1 MPSIKELR
9 EATGKSR
16 AGVASDLNM
25 SERHL
30 YRLER
35 GKSPLRRVLAL
46 GFATYYGVPV
56 ESIDHIEDEGAAA

>member
-1 MPSIKELR
+1 MATIHELR
-9 EATGKSR
+9 TASGKSR
-16 AGVASDLNM
+16 AKVAADLNM

-30 YRLER
+30 YRLEN

-56 ESIDHIEDEGAAA
+56 EEIDGKEADVAA